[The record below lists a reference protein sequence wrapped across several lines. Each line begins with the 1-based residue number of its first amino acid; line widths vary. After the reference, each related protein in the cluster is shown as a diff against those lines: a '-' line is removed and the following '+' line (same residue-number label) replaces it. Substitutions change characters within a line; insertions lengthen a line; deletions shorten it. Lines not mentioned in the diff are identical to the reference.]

1 MYKSK
6 LGPEESLKRIKLMMG
21 YTLDKTLKENAESL
35 GIELNEQRTQAAA
48 VAVEKTPA
56 TTKVA
61 NDSDS
66 QIANQIRLATFGMG
80 TDEDKVFNAL
90 SQIKTAAQ
98 FWKINEILKT
108 IGNKLDFQ
116 GIINDEYGLENWKDV
131 QNIIGKLKQLG
142 ITATALQKGKTPH
155 MEEDSFKITSNPVAT
170 STDKTTTQQAK
181 VTFRKNEVFPL
192 KFQDQGEKIKQLQQA
207 LDIRNRAG
215 QPNITGKF
223 WTATEAA
230 VNKKAAELGMKY
242 NRNEGVTEDMFNA
255 ILNPAGEN
263 IASIGSREKT
273 GGLEKTAADI
283 NATPAS
289 TSVASTAAAP
299 TIPATPNVQAPAMP
313 QPTARQVRQARRQG
327 KV

>member
-6 LGPEESLKRIKLMMG
+6 LSAEESLQRIKLMMG

-35 GIELNEQRTQAAA
+35 GLMVNEQPLTMG
-48 VAVEKTPA
+48 TTMA
-56 TTKVA
+56 TVGA
-61 NDSDS
+61 NNKSNVVSDDPDSK
-66 QIANQIRLATFGMG
+66 IAEQIRIATQGMG
-80 TDEDKVFNAL
+80 TNEAKVLDAL
-90 SQIKTAAQ
+90 SQIKSASQ
-98 FWKINEILKT
+98 FWKVNEILKT
-108 IGNKLDFQ
+108 VGNKLDFQ
-116 GIINDEYGLENWKDV
+116 GIINDEYGLENWNDV
-131 QNIIGKLKQLG
+131 QNIISRLKELG

-170 STDKTTTQQAK
+170 STSKQ

-242 NRNEGVTEDMFNA
+242 NRNEGVTEAMFNA
-255 ILNPAGEN
+255 ILNPSGEN
-263 IASIGSREKT
+263 LPSLGSREKT
-273 GGLEKTAADI
+273 GGMDKTAANI
-283 NATPAS
+283 NVAPAATTNVAATPTTNVS
-289 TSVASTAAAP
+289 GTP
-299 TIPATPNVQAPAMP
+299 TGI
-313 QPTARQVRQARRQG
+313 VRQ
-327 KV
+327 